1 MFYTFLNSSH
11 PIGTAAA
18 SFSGGMFEMNVG
30 KSVKKLDKPD
40 YSYIMFSKRQ
50 AASGK
55 RQAASGKRQAA
66 SGKRQAR
73 LRMLEGFIL

>member
-1 MFYTFLNSSH
+1 MFYTFPIPSH
-11 PIGTAAA
+11 PIGAAAA
-18 SFSGGMFEMNVG
+18 SFAGRMFGVSVG

-40 YSYIMFSKRQ
+40 YFYIMF
-50 AASGK
+50 
-55 RQAASGKRQAA
+55 GKRQAA